1 MFIRSL
7 ICYNTAKGV
16 IIVKTQWTLIS
27 ALIFALITAIFA
39 VINVAPV
46 QVNYLFG
53 SAQIPLILVILS
65 STLLGGLIVGLF
77 GIIRQYKL
85 QRRIRQ
91 LEAELK
97 KQTEATPISNSSTAE
112 QSHDSTTHETE
123 GSPSSET
130 NT

>member
-1 MFIRSL
+1 MLQYS
-7 ICYNTAKGV
+7 KGV

-27 ALIFALITAIFA
+27 ALLFALITAIFA

-91 LEAELK
+91 LEADLK
-97 KQTEATPISNSSTAE
+97 KHSEASPAPIPLTVEESAPAST
-112 QSHDSTTHETE
+112 SE
-123 GSPSSET
+123 GQAPSSET
-130 NT
+130 SQG